1 MYDLII
7 IGAGPAGLTAALYAS
22 RAGLKTLVL
31 EKGIIGGQI
40 ATTPVIENWP
50 GTEQISGV
58 ELMEAFAKHAKKFGT
73 EIKENHEVLG
83 FEEDKNEKI
92 VITRKGNFKAKA
104 IIISTGARE
113 KKLGV
118 KGEDEFKGRGVS
130 YCAVCDAPFYRDKIV
145 AVIGGGNSALEEAN
159 YLSNFAK
166 KVFIIHRRSSFR
178 AEKAV
183 EEKVRKNNKIE
194 LILDTIVEEIL
205 GENKVTGIK
214 IKNLKTNEVKILE
227 VDGVFIYIGMQ
238 PNSEFVKGKVELD
251 SAGYIKINEK
261 GETSVKGV
269 FAAGDVTSSLVK
281 QVITSAAEG
290 ARAAIFAEKYINGE

>member
-50 GTEQISGV
+50 GTEQISGI